1 MWGPT
6 FFKGILE
13 NQINEIKR
21 TSHMKMDMYHILL
34 ILTDGVVHDMKDT
47 IDQVVKL
54 GEFPCSIIVI
64 GIGNAD
70 FANMDILD
78 ADDMELVDSHKNP
91 ARDII
96 QFVRFNKYS
105 KDDGQL
111 AEQVLGEVPEQLV
124 EYMLK
129 NGIKPKA
136 RESKKE
142 EKVKAKASDSDIS
155 ARKAK

>member
-21 TSHMKMDMYHILL
+21 TNGIMKMDMYHILL

-47 IDQVVKL
+47 IDMIVKL
-54 GEFPCSIIVI
+54 GEHPCSIIII
-64 GIGNAD
+64 GIGDAD

-78 ADDMELVDSHKNP
+78 ADDMELVDSHKNK

-96 QFVRFNKYS
+96 QFVRFGKYS

-111 AEQVLGEVPEQLV
+111 AEQVLGEVPEQFV
-124 EYMLK
+124 EYMLIH
-129 NGIKPKA
+129 GIKPKS
-136 RESKKE
+136 RGDSQ
-142 EKVKAKASDSDIS
+142 KVKREDSDIS
-155 ARKAK
+155 GKKAKEK